1 MAYSDKKTTAVKEC
15 TFTAVVLL
23 SFINLAHTD
32 SATLPAVPLCRLIS
46 CASYAKLDTGF
57 PDRPYLNGQKHENPC
72 AHKKHRPVYYPR

>member
-32 SATLPAVPLCRLIS
+32 SATLPANQLRFICKIG
-46 CASYAKLDTGF
+46 YGF
-57 PDRPYLNGQKHENPC
+57 P
-72 AHKKHRPVYYPR
+72 